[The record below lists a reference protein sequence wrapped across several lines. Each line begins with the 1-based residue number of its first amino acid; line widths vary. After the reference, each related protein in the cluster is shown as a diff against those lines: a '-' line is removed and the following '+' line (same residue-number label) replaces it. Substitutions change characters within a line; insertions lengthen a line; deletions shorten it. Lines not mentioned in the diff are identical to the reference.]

1 MFFTVFPVL
10 IDVLRMGSIDGI
22 LKWDKVRVVDLSRT
36 QVTGELRRSWRGRC
50 KHLQVLKL
58 SDSRARFVPRGD
70 DLIELMDLKQMND
83 RLFNGNGGANAL
95 LPALTSLE
103 VSGCQLNAPVQNLIL
118 PLAACEHLGTI
129 KAANCGLQDGLP
141 SLDPMPPTTVDREVR
156 LGERSYLASSLETL
170 DLSGNNLSYIAAIPP
185 ACQHLKLKGNQQPLL
200 LAEGELSKAVQFNVL
215 IDLRS
220 TLLQTDTTNEAKE
233 LRGSF
238 EQRQPGVELS
248 RVYGSEV
255 LTKREELLAKK
266 ILQNTSERVYFPPG
280 QGYSCYDLNDDAN
293 LLITPS
299 LFLPEEW
306 CACMP
311 GWSGN
316 GPNCTECEE
325 NTFSVGHNA
334 PHCTP
339 CPESA
344 TSAKG
349 SKSLRAHDGTCKTCP
364 QDSTAPRGS
373 TSPNAC
379 TCPSG
384 QELFH
389 SSNGHLLDKIE
400 DFRLV
405 AEDGRD
411 RDRDTSEE
419 RPDYGGPEEPVA
431 PGDIVGAEE
440 PSGPT
445 EPVGEEAARK
455 AAEEEAA
462 KKAAEEAAD
471 KAAEEEA
478 ARKAAEEEAVGETAE
493 SVERTEG
500 SAEAAEVVREELR
513 IEPRGPPYPKA
524 TDSSGR
530 EFSYQV
536 VERKNQPHWSTLS
549 DIPEPDPAV
558 GDQRKVATGRLQEPE
573 KEREEGPE
581 LAGEPIRLRSRS
593 RVRRRNI
600 TVHPRVTDLARS
612 RADRLGPGG
621 DPERVLGSN
630 YRRRRAAAAE
640 AAGQSRAR
648 GTVRESIIQGV
659 YKLDDQTQ
667 ACSSCDER
675 QEKAKKAVREYAS
688 RVVERSRTKPGDKK
702 PVFVTETAPQL
713 TRPKK
718 RPAASKET
726 QAEAKRKAT
735 EERRRRRRQS
745 EDVPVIREGEQRGLS
760 LEREIRRQRAAR
772 EELRRA
778 EAAREVLPEE
788 RREKKEE
795 KKEELKEEKA
805 EVQMDP
811 QQVQEMANALQQLQ
825 TRVNQLATENEAL
838 RNQHLG
844 MQAMAESIG
853 ELAKNLGKKD
863 DKKDRRLLVDTKG
876 LGKPEMFNN
885 DELGFRRWSRTIC
898 NLTVGVFGKEFQDV
912 LEFCLDRDDPVDMTE
927 LVTKFGI
934 DPEID
939 PEAGIPG
946 LEDKC
951 DQLYR
956 VLSSLTSGESED
968 LVVGCANLDAS
979 GYEAWRR
986 LNRRWDPVTAGRK
999 RNILRAILNPERTK
1013 SWEGVR
1019 PAIEQ
1024 LDDLI
1029 RRYEARKNESGA
1041 REVLSDDIKC
1051 TAIELLVPQDLEKH
1065 LILNKSRLTNY
1076 SLIKQEIEV
1085 LMETTLGSKSKIHR
1099 PGSAAASSHQG
1110 PAPMEVDAITQWL
1123 GSLVKGKG
1131 KGKGSGKGNK
1141 GDKGG
1146 GKKGNPSKDIE
1157 CYNCGKKG
1165 HKASDCWAKKSD
1177 KPGKGNSKGKKGK
1190 GKGSGKKGSKGT
1202 GKKGAAAFEEAEEYD
1217 GAEEEPAPEE
1227 EEMGLFE
1234 VNGTEVKETQANG
1247 LEWMKFNF
1255 DTGAAQTAIPEK
1267 WNAIKVKPGSTVTF
1281 KTASGELVPGQ
1292 GTGVYEGSDEN
1303 GGRCR
1308 ISGPVTNV
1316 HKPLVSAYRCMSK
1329 GRLLVLDENGGH
1341 IVPLNTPVAYDI
1353 QKALKKASWKQ
1364 KQRWIPVYQE
1374 NGIYNFYLK
1383 GKSPEAENP
1392 GEPEGRPEG
1401 EPGEEYEVE
1410 EIERPVQVR
1419 SPSDPTTAEVE
1430 EHEATGHVQY
1440 RTWCKHCVAGRGIGQ
1455 QHRTREEELRA
1466 QDGLPVIA
1474 SDYTFMS
1481 QSGAEDG
1488 RAKPILV
1495 VKDSRTS
1502 SVAATFVDA
1511 KGPTPYAVKY
1521 FTNFLKSLGYK
1532 RVVMQSD
1539 GEPSIVALKTAAA
1552 DAAGVECVPRESAVG
1567 EHQANGLVENACKE
1581 IKRQVRVARSA
1592 LEEKVGRP
1600 LSDSDPVLAW
1610 LPMHVGDLMNRYKK
1624 GTDGKTPE
1632 SRRTGKQWRKPAI
1645 SYGERLYYRMV
1656 GENVRGL
1663 KVGRYIG
1670 HHGRTGSLLVIT
1682 ADGVQ
1687 RGTGIRRLGPAE
1699 RRTAKSKAQQS
1710 GERKR
1715 PGQMT
1720 MARGPP
1726 LAKPKP
1732 SPAQGE
1738 KRAAET
1744 PAEELRD
1751 EVTPAEP
1758 GAGTSP
1764 PSEMQVERPQ
1774 PGDVSTLTKAK
1785 RQLKALIKRKILD
1798 TYEVRSVD
1806 ITEEDAEAIALMSCE
1821 MAAVDVME
1829 IYSPKRF
1836 TEAAAQFK
1844 LRPGFAV
1851 DLCEEK
1857 PEGGYWDLR
1866 KESDVQEVRE
1876 WIDKDEPALLTGS
1889 PPCHMFSLL
1898 QNISWYKLSPEVR
1911 ERRMKEALNHLHVSC
1926 EMYRK
1931 QYDAGRW
1938 FLHEAPWSATSWT
1951 YPEKESEWYVD
1962 QCVGLARQAAIYPP
1976 KLVKA
1981 VLRCLKTQLEGK
1993 GEISSAE
2000 FNSSGPIPEEKHL
2013 EEAAEMFWDD
2023 VNGGWLPPAEVRKAR
2038 DLELDYLRRQ
2048 AVYEKRPISECYEVT
2063 GKKPIGTRWL
2073 DTDKGDPRKP
2083 NFRSRLVVR
2092 EIKAAKAPED
2102 QLPQSLLFSS
2112 TPPLEAMRLLC
2123 SLWSSQQVSR
2133 NGQRLKLGLWDI
2145 SRAHFYGTP
2154 KRTIYIELPDED
2166 KTPGK
2171 EECGL
2176 LTKSMYGTQDA
2187 PAIWQAHYTGILES
2201 AGFKRGRS
2209 NASVFYRE
2217 ADGVRVVV
2225 HGDDF
2230 LALGDRTGL
2239 DELDALLRR
2248 SYELKR
2254 LGTLG
2259 DEEGDDKEVHFLNR
2273 LIRVGTH
2280 HNQPAVFLEPDRRH
2294 VDLLIRNLGLEQAK
2308 GVDTP
2313 DVKKSVDQQML
2324 ESRSPI
2330 LGKELSVKYRSSVMR
2345 AAYLS
2350 QDRPD
2355 I

>member
-1 MFFTVFPVL
+1 M
-10 IDVLRMGSIDGI
+10 
-22 LKWDKVRVVDLSRT
+22 
-36 QVTGELRRSWRGRC
+36 
-50 KHLQVLKL
+50 
-58 SDSRARFVPRGD
+58 
-70 DLIELMDLKQMND
+70 
-83 RLFNGNGGANAL
+83 
-95 LPALTSLE
+95 
-103 VSGCQLNAPVQNLIL
+103 
-118 PLAACEHLGTI
+118 
-129 KAANCGLQDGLP
+129 
-141 SLDPMPPTTVDREVR
+141 
-156 LGERSYLASSLETL
+156 
-170 DLSGNNLSYIAAIPP
+170 
-185 ACQHLKLKGNQQPLL
+185 
-200 LAEGELSKAVQFNVL
+200 
-215 IDLRS
+215 
-220 TLLQTDTTNEAKE
+220 
-233 LRGSF
+233 
-238 EQRQPGVELS
+238 
-248 RVYGSEV
+248 
-255 LTKREELLAKK
+255 
-266 ILQNTSERVYFPPG
+266 
-280 QGYSCYDLNDDAN
+280 
-293 LLITPS
+293 
-299 LFLPEEW
+299 
-306 CACMP
+306 
-311 GWSGN
+311 
-316 GPNCTECEE
+316 
-325 NTFSVGHNA
+325 
-334 PHCTP
+334 
-339 CPESA
+339 
-344 TSAKG
+344 
-349 SKSLRAHDGTCKTCP
+349 
-364 QDSTAPRGS
+364 
-373 TSPNAC
+373 
-379 TCPSG
+379 
-384 QELFH
+384 
-389 SSNGHLLDKIE
+389 
-400 DFRLV
+400 
-405 AEDGRD
+405 
-411 RDRDTSEE
+411 
-419 RPDYGGPEEPVA
+419 
-431 PGDIVGAEE
+431 
-440 PSGPT
+440 
-445 EPVGEEAARK
+445 
-455 AAEEEAA
+455 
-462 KKAAEEAAD
+462 
-471 KAAEEEA
+471 
-478 ARKAAEEEAVGETAE
+478 
-493 SVERTEG
+493 
-500 SAEAAEVVREELR
+500 
-513 IEPRGPPYPKA
+513 
-524 TDSSGR
+524 
-530 EFSYQV
+530 
-536 VERKNQPHWSTLS
+536 
-549 DIPEPDPAV
+549 
-558 GDQRKVATGRLQEPE
+558 
-573 KEREEGPE
+573 
-581 LAGEPIRLRSRS
+581 
-593 RVRRRNI
+593 
-600 TVHPRVTDLARS
+600 
-612 RADRLGPGG
+612 
-621 DPERVLGSN
+621 
-630 YRRRRAAAAE
+630 
-640 AAGQSRAR
+640 
-648 GTVRESIIQGV
+648 
-659 YKLDDQTQ
+659 
-667 ACSSCDER
+667 
-675 QEKAKKAVREYAS
+675 
-688 RVVERSRTKPGDKK
+688 
-702 PVFVTETAPQL
+702 
-713 TRPKK
+713 
-718 RPAASKET
+718 
-726 QAEAKRKAT
+726 
-735 EERRRRRRQS
+735 
-745 EDVPVIREGEQRGLS
+745 
-760 LEREIRRQRAAR
+760 
-772 EELRRA
+772 
-778 EAAREVLPEE
+778 
-788 RREKKEE
+788 
-795 KKEELKEEKA
+795 
-805 EVQMDP
+805 
-811 QQVQEMANALQQLQ
+811 
-825 TRVNQLATENEAL
+825 
-838 RNQHLG
+838 
-844 MQAMAESIG
+844 
-853 ELAKNLGKKD
+853 
-863 DKKDRRLLVDTKG
+863 
-876 LGKPEMFNN
+876 
-885 DELGFRRWSRTIC
+885 
-898 NLTVGVFGKEFQDV
+898 
-912 LEFCLDRDDPVDMTE
+912 
-927 LVTKFGI
+927 
-934 DPEID
+934 
-939 PEAGIPG
+939 
-946 LEDKC
+946 
-951 DQLYR
+951 
-956 VLSSLTSGESED
+956 
-968 LVVGCANLDAS
+968 
-979 GYEAWRR
+979 
-986 LNRRWDPVTAGRK
+986 
-999 RNILRAILNPERTK
+999 
-1013 SWEGVR
+1013 
-1019 PAIEQ
+1019 
-1024 LDDLI
+1024 
-1029 RRYEARKNESGA
+1029 
-1041 REVLSDDIKC
+1041 
-1051 TAIELLVPQDLEKH
+1051 
-1065 LILNKSRLTNY
+1065 
-1076 SLIKQEIEV
+1076 
-1085 LMETTLGSKSKIHR
+1085 
-1099 PGSAAASSHQG
+1099 
-1110 PAPMEVDAITQWL
+1110 
-1123 GSLVKGKG
+1123 
-1131 KGKGSGKGNK
+1131 
-1141 GDKGG
+1141 
-1146 GKKGNPSKDIE
+1146 
-1157 CYNCGKKG
+1157 
-1165 HKASDCWAKKSD
+1165 
-1177 KPGKGNSKGKKGK
+1177 
-1190 GKGSGKKGSKGT
+1190 
-1202 GKKGAAAFEEAEEYD
+1202 
-1217 GAEEEPAPEE
+1217 
-1227 EEMGLFE
+1227 
-1234 VNGTEVKETQANG
+1234 
-1247 LEWMKFNF
+1247 
-1255 DTGAAQTAIPEK
+1255 
-1267 WNAIKVKPGSTVTF
+1267 
-1281 KTASGELVPGQ
+1281 
-1292 GTGVYEGSDEN
+1292 
-1303 GGRCR
+1303 
-1308 ISGPVTNV
+1308 
-1316 HKPLVSAYRCMSK
+1316 
-1329 GRLLVLDENGGH
+1329 
-1341 IVPLNTPVAYDI
+1341 
-1353 QKALKKASWKQ
+1353 
-1364 KQRWIPVYQE
+1364 
-1374 NGIYNFYLK
+1374 
-1383 GKSPEAENP
+1383 
-1392 GEPEGRPEG
+1392 
-1401 EPGEEYEVE
+1401 
-1410 EIERPVQVR
+1410 R
-1419 SPSDPTTAEVE
+1419 SPSDPTAAEVE

-1552 DAAGVECVPRESAVG
+1552 DAAGVECVPRESPVG

-1610 LPMHVGDLMNRYKK
+1610 LPRHVGDLMNRYKK

-1632 SRRTGKQWRKPAI
+1632 SRRTGKQRRKPAI

-1699 RRTAKSKAQQS
+1699 RWVMDGWDDQRGFPWEVAARRPAERQEALIGEPRLEVPAMPSVAVLPPAERRLYIRKADVEKYGATEGCPGCTCVLLDQPTVLPHTEACRVRLLEMMSKDEQGRTRLEAHSRSRKRRSEVRESGPEVDVTVEEVTGDPGEVEALPEIPEDPQERAAMKRAVVEAPQVPRRTAKSKAQQS

-1764 PSEMQVERPQ
+1764 PSEMQVEGPQ

-1829 IYSPKRF
+1829 IYSPKRL

-1938 FLHEAPWSATSWT
+1938 FLHEAPWSATSWKD
-1951 YPEKESEWYVD
+1951 PEVQELLSREGVRVVRGPMCRWGMMSTDKRGLQGTGYVRKETGWMTNCEALAELLEGECSNQTGKAPWHRHVHLIG
-1962 QCVGLARQAAIYPP
+1962 GLARQAAIYPP

-2239 DELDALLRR
+2239 DELDALLRK

-2355 I
+2355 ISHSVKNLSRKMVNPTEASLGDLKRLGRYLKKYPDFSQVFSRQKMPNKLVVQVDSDHAGCAVTRRSTTGMIALFGGHALKHASNVQSTIALSTGESEYYALVKGGSTALGMQSLLADLGLELPVVVESDSNSAKGTVSRIGLGKARHIQTRYLWLQERVSMGHLKVVHVPGKSNRADAFTKSVPGVQMKKTMERSGYIYLGERSKGQMKLLDSEPKGPGPSSATESQNMRE